1 MVLNPDKCHF
11 TILCFQDQS
20 FDFHYENVVIRNSA
34 EEKILGITIGNKLN
48 FKAHIINFCT
58 VAYQKLSALCKVSN
72 YIDSDKCKLLVNSF
86 VKSQIS
92 YCPLIWMF
100 CTRESN
106 YSLNRVHERALR
118 IISEN
123 YASSFSELVTLL
135 NEKII
140 HQRCINFFMTEVFR
154 YLNVRSCHFVSFLR
168 GF

>member
-1 MVLNPDKCHF
+1 MVLNPDKCRF
-11 TILCFQDQS
+11 TIPCFQDQN

-34 EEKILGITIGNKLN
+34 EEKIFGITVDNKLN
-48 FKAHIINFCT
+48 FKVHIINI
-58 VAYQKLSALCKVSN
+58 SALGKVSN
-72 YIDSDKCKLLVNSF
+72 YIDSDKRKLLVNSF

-123 YASSFSELVTLL
+123 YTSSFSELVTLL

-140 HQRCINFFMTEVFR
+140 YQRCINFFMTEVFR
-154 YLNVRSCHFVSFLR
+154 YLNGLSPDLMNEAFRSKSNYLSNN
-168 GF
+168 